1 MRRPRCGIGV
11 VWPSRTAANRSA
23 NSYSTASRSTTPP
36 NAPILHH
43 GHRRR
48 GSRAMRK
55 ASTAVSSS
63 LAITEHLGL
72 RLAGDPQLAEFLL
85 RQAADRSEHSASWV
99 IMSLGGDRIVE
110 RRRVQRAPPPPPLT
124 APPSHPRHGL
134 PGPTQ
139 SKTRPPHR
147 QWAGWYGSGS
157 PRIITVSWPDILQAS
172 TICRDEIAAA
182 ARRDDA
188 TLRS

>member
-1 MRRPRCGIGV
+1 MESLLRLHRHRTGNLVRLDEYLYRRSGGMIDSLSQLVRG
-11 VWPSRTAANRSA
+11 AAIS

-36 NAPILHH
+36 NAAILHH

-85 RQAADRSEHSASWV
+85 RQAE
-99 IMSLGGDRIVE
+99 
-110 RRRVQRAPPPPPLT
+110 
-124 APPSHPRHGL
+124 
-134 PGPTQ
+134 
-139 SKTRPPHR
+139 
-147 QWAGWYGSGS
+147 
-157 PRIITVSWPDILQAS
+157 
-172 TICRDEIAAA
+172 A
-182 ARRDDA
+182 ARNQRITSVA
-188 TLRS
+188 